1 MFYETLKDGTNVVLR
16 EPTPKDQPGS
26 LEFFLKLTPEDR
38 KYLRVDV
45 TNPEIV
51 ERRIHQS
58 ESGDVYR
65 LWAFAG
71 DEIVGD
77 GALEFSRDRWRSHL
91 GEMRVIL
98 ATKYQRRGLGGLLI
112 RKLFDVAKTRDLEKI
127 VMNMLSPQASMRAV
141 CEELGFRVD
150 AVIPDYAKDAE
161 GMSQSLVVMTCTLDE
176 WFREMSGFYEE
187 DNWDG

>member
-1 MFYETLKDGTNVVLR
+1 MFYEILKDGTNVMLR
-16 EPTPKDQPGS
+16 EPTLEDQPAS
-26 LEFFLKLTPEDR
+26 LDFFLKLAPEDR

-51 ERRIHQS
+51 LRRINQS

-65 LWAFAG
+65 LWAFVG
-71 DEIVGD
+71 NKIIGD

-98 ATKYQRRGLGGLLI
+98 ATRYQRRGLGGLLI
-112 RKLFDVAKTRDLEKI
+112 RKLFDVAKERALEKI
-127 VMNMLSPQASMRAV
+127 VMNVLSPQVSMRAV

-150 AVIPDYAKDAE
+150 AVIPDYAKDEE
-161 GMSQSLVVMTCTLDE
+161 GTPQSLVVMTCTLDE
-176 WFREMSGFYEE
+176 WFREMDGFYDE

>member
-1 MFYETLKDGTNVVLR
+1 MFYEILKDGTNVVLR